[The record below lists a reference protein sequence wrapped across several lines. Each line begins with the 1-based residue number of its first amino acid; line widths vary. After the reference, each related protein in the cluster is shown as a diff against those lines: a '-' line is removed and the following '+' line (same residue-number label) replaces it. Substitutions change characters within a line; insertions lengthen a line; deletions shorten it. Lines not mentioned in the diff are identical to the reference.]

1 MIYVWH
7 NKSARGS
14 RKWNEKYQG
23 TTITGEARVIAK
35 NRLTQIELHG
45 SNYTDR
51 ITRIIA
57 STGLAEPG
65 RPEFQVVVPPRL
77 AGG

>member
-1 MIYVWH
+1 MFGTIRVLEDQESGT
-7 NKSARGS
+7 KSTKGRQLQEKRGLS
-14 RKWNEKYQG
+14 QKIDLR
-23 TTITGEARVIAK
+23 R
-35 NRLTQIELHG
+35 